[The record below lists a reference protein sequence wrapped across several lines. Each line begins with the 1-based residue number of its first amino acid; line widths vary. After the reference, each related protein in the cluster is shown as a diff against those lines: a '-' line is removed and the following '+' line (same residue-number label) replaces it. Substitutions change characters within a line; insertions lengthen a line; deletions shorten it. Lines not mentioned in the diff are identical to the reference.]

1 MPRIYKRKTEDKY
14 TPEDLDKAVLEVR
27 EKKLSV
33 KDAAAHYHIPI
44 RTIFHKLSG
53 NRSGVGRGTKTRL
66 TKEEE
71 SYLVHTIL
79 LFQKWQRPLSPS
91 IIIGLAK
98 SYMIQLNKNI
108 SKNFTLRDWFYG
120 FMQRWSNEI
129 KLAKTVKLEK
139 SRSVACRKEII
150 DAWFKHLREVLEKF
164 QLLDR
169 PEALWNADESGFF
182 EDPGRRSVVVKR
194 GTKHAISSQ
203 SGTGKSMTTVLMCVS
218 ANGEKLPPYIVYRGI
233 KLWSSWITKNGF
245 PGTRYNVTQSGWV
258 EEETFYDWFVNQ
270 FCPAVEHIKRPV
282 MLFFDGHH
290 AHISARIVK
299 HAMVNKIELECLPP
313 HTTTLL
319 QPLDVVTL
327 NKVKTAWRNILVDH
341 NMKTNSAPIGKQE
354 FSLMISDLWKN
365 HILKGHC
372 SNGFTRS
379 SIYPYDPR
387 AVSKEKLLGSSLWN
401 NENDLIDE
409 SPAADDSCIEENS
422 FSSNDLLSR
431 NVALTTTYTQTDLDQ
446 NITVVSPPQMNMT
459 NQCLIV
465 DGTITSSND
474 VTLADCT
481 DSESSPR
488 IFTDLTDQRITSIN
502 TSFSTSQTPADV
514 LAKVINQYMTSATQM
529 PSSNQRRQ
537 MIDRNKGQS
546 LTSVEVLKQL
556 EEKEKNKKRKLRVP
570 TKNTSTDCVPKK
582 RGRPT
587 KITQQQMLHN
597 IDQLSAIGQWD
608 NPDLQSEST
617 HFNQNLSLNQ
627 YENSY
632 SHMPS
637 DQSHYASTYLT
648 QQPAQMKPTCYRCN
662 ILLYGNFTNCIT
674 CGRPCCQVCVQT
686 HFFSHPITCEYCIMQ
701 KALTVTKN
709 F

>member
-1 MPRIYKRKTEDKY
+1 
-14 TPEDLDKAVLEVR
+14 
-27 EKKLSV
+27 
-33 KDAAAHYHIPI
+33 
-44 RTIFHKLSG
+44 
-53 NRSGVGRGTKTRL
+53 
-66 TKEEE
+66 
-71 SYLVHTIL
+71 
-79 LFQKWQRPLSPS
+79 
-91 IIIGLAK
+91 
-98 SYMIQLNKNI
+98 
-108 SKNFTLRDWFYG
+108 
-120 FMQRWSNEI
+120 MQRWSNEI

-203 SGTGKSMTTVLMCVS
+203 SGTGKSMTTVLMCVC
-218 ANGEKLPPYIVYRGI
+218 ANGEKLPPYIVYRGA
-233 KLWSSWITKNGF
+233 KLWSSWIPKNGF

-299 HAMVNKIELECLPP
+299 YAMINKIELECLPP

-327 NKVKTAWRNILVDH
+327 NK
-341 NMKTNSAPIGKQE
+341 
-354 FSLMISDLWKN
+354 ISDLWQN

-379 SIYPYDPR
+379 GIYPYDPR
-387 AVSKEKLLGSSLWN
+387 AVSKEKLLESSLCN
-401 NENDLIDE
+401 NENEVIDE

-422 FSSNDLLSR
+422 FSSNELLSR
-431 NVALTTTYTQTDLDQ
+431 TVALTTTYTQTDLDQ
-446 NITVVSPPQMNMT
+446 DITVASLPHMNTT

-474 VTLADCT
+474 VAPADCT

-514 LAKVINQYMTSATQM
+514 LANVINQYMTSTTQI
-529 PSSNQRRQ
+529 PLNNQRRQ

-556 EEKEKNKKRKLRVP
+556 EEKEKKKKQKLRVP

-582 RGRPT
+582 RGRSQ

-597 IDQLSAIGQWD
+597 IDQLSTIGQWD
-608 NPDLQSEST
+608 NPYLQSESA

-632 SHMPS
+632 LHMPS
-637 DQSHYASTYLT
+637 NQSHYASTYLT
-648 QQPAQMKPTCYRCN
+648 QQPAQIKPTCYRCN
-662 ILLYGNFTNCIT
+662 SLIYGNFTNCII
-674 CGRPCCQVCVQT
+674 CGRPCCQVCAQT
-686 HFFSHPITCEYCIMQ
+686 HFFSHPITCEYCTMQ
-701 KALTVTKN
+701 KALT
-709 F
+709 

>member
-1 MPRIYKRKTEDKY
+1 
-14 TPEDLDKAVLEVR
+14 
-27 EKKLSV
+27 
-33 KDAAAHYHIPI
+33 
-44 RTIFHKLSG
+44 
-53 NRSGVGRGTKTRL
+53 
-66 TKEEE
+66 
-71 SYLVHTIL
+71 
-79 LFQKWQRPLSPS
+79 
-91 IIIGLAK
+91 
-98 SYMIQLNKNI
+98 
-108 SKNFTLRDWFYG
+108 
-120 FMQRWSNEI
+120 MQRWSNEI

-203 SGTGKSMTTVLMCVS
+203 SGTGKSMTTVLMCVC
-218 ANGEKLPPYIVYRGI
+218 ANGEKLPPYIVYRGT
-233 KLWSSWITKNGF
+233 KLWSSWIPKNRF

-270 FCPAVEHIKRPV
+270 FCPVVEHIKR
-282 MLFFDGHH
+282 
-290 AHISARIVK
+290 S
-299 HAMVNKIELECLPP
+299 
-313 HTTTLL
+313 
-319 QPLDVVTL
+319 
-327 NKVKTAWRNILVDH
+327 
-341 NMKTNSAPIGKQE
+341 
-354 FSLMISDLWKN
+354 ISDLWQN

-379 SIYPYDPR
+379 GIYPYDPR
-387 AVSKEKLLGSSLWN
+387 AVSKEKLLESSLCN
-401 NENDLIDE
+401 NENEVIDE

-422 FSSNDLLSR
+422 FSSNELLSR
-431 NVALTTTYTQTDLDQ
+431 TVALTTTYTQTDLDQ
-446 NITVVSPPQMNMT
+446 DITVASLPHMNTT

-474 VTLADCT
+474 VAPADCT

-514 LAKVINQYMTSATQM
+514 LANVINQYMTSTTQI
-529 PSSNQRRQ
+529 PLNNQRRQ

-556 EEKEKNKKRKLRVP
+556 EEKEKKKKQKLRVP

-582 RGRPT
+582 RGRSQ

-597 IDQLSAIGQWD
+597 IDQLSTIGQWD
-608 NPDLQSEST
+608 NPDLQSESA

-632 SHMPS
+632 LHMPS
-637 DQSHYASTYLT
+637 NQSHYASTYLT
-648 QQPAQMKPTCYRCN
+648 QQPAQIKPTCYRCN
-662 ILLYGNFTNCIT
+662 SLIYGNFTNCII
-674 CGRPCCQVCVQT
+674 CGRPCCQVCAQT
-686 HFFSHPITCEYCIMQ
+686 HFFSHPITCEYCTMQ